1 MKAFF
6 EEVFVVDKPL
16 KELERPDETEKRNS
30 EEEFVDN
37 ELKNQ
42 ENNPEG
48 HNTKI
53 QL

>member
-6 EEVFVVDKPL
+6 EEVFVDKPL
-16 KELERPDETEKRNS
+16 KELERPDETEKCNS

-48 HNTKI
+48 HNIKI